1 MDQEN
6 ALVPSQ
12 DRETSWRPI
21 LRASNQVVLY
31 NPTSH
36 ALTIHRSSHSTT
48 LNPPVPPVP
57 PLCPYCSQ
65 PLPNGRP
72 ERDGGV
78 HAHEQDSLFA
88 NLNRFEDVSGPR
100 ASNYFQL
107 LQVANDSASRPP
119 SPPLHPTQPIPPP
132 RTDTRPPS
140 PTSDNVFTPDSMA
153 EGYFKAFFQEEARLG
168 MGANGSVFLCQVQR
182 IPLWQVL
189 SSTDSRIM
197 FDNSMFSME
206 ITLVNCHL
214 ICPKVQ
220 LTLCRPLC
228 CQKDSHRSISI
239 LSFEDTT

>member
-1 MDQEN
+1 MRKSRGEATTLSMNQEN

-21 LRASNQVVLY
+21 LHASNQVVLY

-36 ALTIHRSSHSTT
+36 ALTIHHSSHSTT
-48 LNPPVPPVP
+48 LNQSSPP

-65 PLPNGRP
+65 PLQTGRT

-78 HAHEQDSLFA
+78 HAHEQDTLFA

-119 SPPLHPTQPIPPP
+119 SPPLHSTQSAPPSQ
-132 RTDTRPPS
+132 TDTRSPS
-140 PTSDNVFTPDSMA
+140 PERDNVFTPETMA
-153 EGYFKAFFQEEARLG
+153 EGYFKAFFQEDARLG

-182 IPLWQVL
+182 TIP
-189 SSTDSRIM
+189 DR
-197 FDNSMFSME
+197 FHPN
-206 ITLVNCHL
+206 
-214 ICPKVQ
+214 
-220 LTLCRPLC
+220 
-228 CQKDSHRSISI
+228 
-239 LSFEDTT
+239 

>member
-1 MDQEN
+1 MCDGGESERARARQHEVSANSHIASGPSHPGNSTSSTRGRKQNRVLSKSMDQEN
-6 ALVPSQ
+6 ALIPSQ

-48 LNPPVPPVP
+48 LNSPVPPVP

-72 ERDGGV
+72 DHDGSI
-78 HAHEQDSLFA
+78 HSREQDSLFA

-119 SPPLHPTQPIPPP
+119 SPPLHPTQSIPPS

-140 PTSDNVFTPDSMA
+140 LTDDNVFTPDSMA

-168 MGANGSVFLCQVQR
+168 MGANGSVFLCQVQHTS
-182 IPLWQVL
+182 LWQVL
-189 SSTDSRIM
+189 SQ
-197 FDNSMFSME
+197 
-206 ITLVNCHL
+206 L
-214 ICPKVQ
+214 IHK
-220 LTLCRPLC
+220 
-228 CQKDSHRSISI
+228 
-239 LSFEDTT
+239 